1 MRKNPHR
8 ITRWPGGLGKLPR
21 AVIRAARKQEGGRD
35 MCALTILG
43 RALAAAMIAA
53 CVATG
58 ASAQQYPDKPIR
70 IVAPFGPGGLVDVLA
85 RAVGE
90 KLRVSLGQPI
100 IVDNR
105 PGSGGN
111 LGADIVAKAEPDGY
125 TLLMSSA
132 GILSINEALYPK
144 MPFNPQTA
152 FTPITLVAEMNML
165 AVVNAASPIR
175 TPEELIA
182 AAKKDPGKLNFGS
195 PGNGTTGHLGMELFQ
210 HAARVKLTHVPY
222 KSAADAVL
230 AVMGNQIQ
238 GVFDNPPT
246 VLPHI
251 RAGRLRA
258 LAYAAPKRFAL
269 LPDVPT
275 FDETAL
281 KGFEASSWFGLVAP
295 AKTPRP
301 VINRL
306 AKEAARALR
315 EPDVEKRFTELG
327 ATLVGNTPE
336 QFGAY
341 IRAETKKWHA
351 VVRTAGIRLD

>member
-1 MRKNPHR
+1 MRLWT
-8 ITRWPGGLGKLPR
+8 ISVSSA
-21 AVIRAARKQEGGRD
+21 AVIVSAVAGNAAW
-35 MCALTILG
+35 
-43 RALAAAMIAA
+43 
-53 CVATG
+53 
-58 ASAQQYPDKPIR
+58 AQSGPAYPTRPIR
-70 IVAPFGPGGLVDVLA
+70 IVAPFGAGGLVDVLA

-90 KLRVSLGQPI
+90 KMRASLGQPV

-111 LGADIVAKAEPDGY
+111 IGADIVARAEPDGY

-152 FTPITLVAEMNML
+152 FTPVSLVAEMNML
-165 AVVNAASPIR
+165 AVVNSGSPIKNASD
-175 TPEELIA
+175 LIA
-182 AAKKDPGKLNFGS
+182 AARKEPGKLNFGS

-210 HAARVKLTHVPY
+210 YAAKVKLTHVPY
-222 KSAADAVL
+222 KSAAEAVL
-230 AVMGNQIQ
+230 ALSGNQIQ

-258 LAYAAPKRFAL
+258 LAYAAPKRFPL

-275 FDETAL
+275 FDESAL

-295 AKTPRP
+295 AKTPRA
-301 VINRL
+301 VANLL
-306 AKEAARALR
+306 AQETAKALR
-315 EPDVEKRFTELG
+315 EPDVQKRFADLG
-327 ATLVGNTPE
+327 ATLVGNTPD
-336 QFGAY
+336 QFGTF
-341 IRAETKKWHA
+341 IRAETRKWHA
-351 VVRTAGIRLD
+351 VVKAADIKLQ

>member
-1 MRKNPHR
+1 MQ
-8 ITRWPGGLGKLPR
+8 ISI
-21 AVIRAARKQEGGRD
+21 V
-35 MCALTILG
+35 MG
-43 RALAAAMIAA
+43 RALLAV
-53 CVATG
+53 VATLG
-58 ASAQQYPDKPIR
+58 TAASATAQQYPVKPIR

-90 KLRVSLGQPI
+90 KMRASLGQTI
-100 IVDNR
+100 VVDNR

-111 LGADIVAKAEPDGY
+111 IGADIVAKAEPDGY

-132 GILSINEALYPK
+132 GILSINEVLYPK

-152 FTPITLVAEMNML
+152 FTPVSLVAEMNML
-165 AVVNAASPIR
+165 AVVNSASPVK
-175 TPEELIA
+175 TAGDLIA
-182 AAKKDPGKLNFGS
+182 AAKKEPGKINFGS

-210 HAARVKLTHVPY
+210 HAAKVKLTHVPY
-222 KSAADAVL
+222 KSAAEAVL
-230 AVMGNQIQ
+230 AVIGNQIQ
-238 GVFDNPPT
+238 GAFDNPPT

-251 RAGRLRA
+251 RVGRLRA

-269 LPDVPT
+269 LLDVPT
-275 FDETAL
+275 FDESGL
-281 KGFEASSWFGLVAP
+281 KGFEASSWFGMVAP

-301 VINRL
+301 VVTLL
-306 AKEAARALR
+306 AKELGGALR
-315 EPDVEKRFTELG
+315 EPDVQKRFAELG

-336 QFGAY
+336 QFGTF

>member
-1 MRKNPHR
+1 MRSVVLV
-8 ITRWPGGLGKLPR
+8 GS
-21 AVIRAARKQEGGRD
+21 
-35 MCALTILG
+35 
-43 RALAAAMIAA
+43 AAAAVLVFAVSGSAA
-53 CVATG
+53 W
-58 ASAQQYPDKPIR
+58 AQSGQYPTKPIR

-90 KLRVSLGQPI
+90 KMRASLGQPV

-111 LGADIVAKAEPDGY
+111 IGADIVARAEPDGY
-125 TLLMSSA
+125 TILMSSA

-152 FTPITLVAEMNML
+152 FTPVSLVAEMNML
-165 AVVNAASPIR
+165 AVVNSGSPLR
-175 TPEELIA
+175 TANDLIA
-182 AAKKDPGKLNFGS
+182 AARTEPGKLNFGS

-210 HAARVKLTHVPY
+210 YAARVKLTHVPY
-222 KSAADAVL
+222 KSAAEAVL
-230 AVMGNQIQ
+230 ALSGNQIQ

-251 RAGRLRA
+251 RAGRLHA
-258 LAYAAPKRFAL
+258 LAYAAPKRFPQ

-275 FDETAL
+275 FDESAL

-301 VINRL
+301 VVSLL
-306 AKEAARALR
+306 AQETAKALR
-315 EPDVEKRFTELG
+315 EPDVQKRFADLG
-327 ATLVGNTPE
+327 ATLVGNTPD
-336 QFGAY
+336 QFGVF

-351 VVRTAGIRLD
+351 VVKAADIRLQ

>member
-1 MRKNPHR
+1 MHLR
-8 ITRWPGGLGKLPR
+8 ILLSHALL
-21 AVIRAARKQEGGRD
+21 AV
-35 MCALTILG
+35 L
-43 RALAAAMIAA
+43 IA
-53 CVATG
+53 VGFVTG
-58 ASAQQYPDKPIR
+58 AAAQQYPARPIR

-90 KLRVSLGQPI
+90 KMRASLGQPV

-111 LGADIVAKAEPDGY
+111 IGADIVARAEPDGY

-152 FTPITLVAEMNML
+152 FTPVSLVAQMNML
-165 AVVNAASPIR
+165 AVVNTASPIS
-175 TPEELIA
+175 TAGDLIA

-210 HAARVKLTHVPY
+210 HAAKVKLTHVPY
-222 KSAADAVL
+222 KSAAEAVL
-230 AVMGNQIQ
+230 ALTGNQIQ

-258 LAYAAPKRFAL
+258 LAYAAPKRSPL

-275 FDETAL
+275 FDESGL

-295 AKTPRP
+295 AKTPRAI
-301 VINRL
+301 VNRL
-306 AKEAARALR
+306 AKETGTALR
-315 EPDVEKRFTELG
+315 EPDVQKRFADLG

-336 QFGAY
+336 QFGPF

-351 VVRTAGIRLD
+351 VVTAANIRLQ

>member
-1 MRKNPHR
+1 MNAIIVACRMLLAVLVAGVLA
-8 ITRWPGGLGKLPR
+8 GG
-21 AVIRAARKQEGGRD
+21 V
-35 MCALTILG
+35 CAQ
-43 RALAAAMIAA
+43 
-53 CVATG
+53 
-58 ASAQQYPDKPIR
+58 SYPTKPIR

-85 RAVGE
+85 RATGE
-90 KLRVSLGQPI
+90 KLRASLGQPV

-111 LGADIVAKAEPDGY
+111 IGADIVARAEPDGY

-152 FTPITLVAEMNML
+152 FTPVSLVAEMNML
-165 AVVNAASPIR
+165 AVVNSESPMR
-175 TPEELIA
+175 TAGDLIA
-182 AAKKDPGKLNFGS
+182 AARKEPGKLNFGS

-210 HAARVKLTHVPY
+210 YAAKVKLTHVPY
-222 KSAADAVL
+222 KSAAEAVL
-230 AVMGNQIQ
+230 ALIGNQIQ

-275 FDETAL
+275 FDESGL

-295 AKTPRP
+295 AKTPQP
-301 VINRL
+301 IVNRL
-306 AKEAARALR
+306 AQETGKALR
-315 EPDVEKRFTELG
+315 EPDVQKRFADLG
-327 ATLVGNTPE
+327 ASLVGNTPE
-336 QFGAY
+336 QFGAF

-351 VVRTAGIRLD
+351 VVRAADIRLQ

>member
-1 MRKNPHR
+1 MN
-8 ITRWPGGLGKLPR
+8 TRTFLRCGVL
-21 AVIRAARKQEGGRD
+21 AI
-35 MCALTILG
+35 
-43 RALAAAMIAA
+43 LAA
-53 CVATG
+53 TG
-58 ASAQQYPDKPIR
+58 LVGEAVAQQYPTKPVR

-90 KLRVSLGQPI
+90 KLRASLGQPI
-100 IVDNR
+100 VVDNR

-111 LGADIVAKAEPDGY
+111 IGADIVAKSEPDGY

-132 GILSINEALYPK
+132 GILSINEALYSK

-152 FTPITLVAEMNML
+152 FMPITLVAEMNML
-165 AVVNAASPIR
+165 AVVNSASPIK
-175 TPEELIA
+175 TAGDLVA
-182 AAKKDPGKLNFGS
+182 AANKDPGRLNFGS

-210 HAARVKLTHVPY
+210 HAAKVRLTHVPY
-222 KSAADAVL
+222 KSAAEAVL
-230 AVMGNQIQ
+230 AVIGNQIQ

-275 FDETAL
+275 FDESAL

-295 AKTPRP
+295 AKTPRS
-301 VINRL
+301 VVNLL
-306 AKEAARALR
+306 AKEAGKALR
-315 EPDVEKRFTELG
+315 EPDVEKRFADLG
-327 ATLVGNTPE
+327 ANLVGNTPE
-336 QFGAY
+336 QFSAF

-351 VVRTAGIRLD
+351 VVKAADIKLQ

>member
-1 MRKNPHR
+1 MRWTN
-8 ITRWPGGLGKLPR
+8 ILCR
-21 AVIRAARKQEGGRD
+21 AGAA
-35 MCALTILG
+35 ILISAG
-43 RALAAAMIAA
+43 AGAAAW
-53 CVATG
+53 
-58 ASAQQYPDKPIR
+58 AQPYPTKPVR

-90 KLRVSLGQPI
+90 KMRASLGQPI

-111 LGADIVAKAEPDGY
+111 IGADIVARAEPDGY

-144 MPFNPQTA
+144 MPFDPQTA
-152 FTPITLVAEMNML
+152 FTPVSLVAQMNML
-165 AVVNAASPIR
+165 AVVNSGSPIK
-175 TPEELIA
+175 TANDLISA
-182 AAKKDPGKLNFGS
+182 ARKEPGKLNFGS
-195 PGNGTTGHLGMELFQ
+195 PGNGTTGHRGMELFQ
-210 HAARVKLTHVPY
+210 YAAKVKLTNVPY
-222 KSAADAVL
+222 KSAAEAVL
-230 AVMGNQIQ
+230 ALSGNQIQ

-258 LAYAAPKRFAL
+258 LAYAAPKRSPL

-275 FDETAL
+275 FDESAL

-295 AKTPRP
+295 AKTPRAI
-301 VINRL
+301 VNLL
-306 AKEAARALR
+306 AQEIGKALR
-315 EPDVEKRFTELG
+315 EPDVQKRFADLG
-327 ATLVGNTPE
+327 ATLVGNTPN
-336 QFGAY
+336 QFGPF

-351 VVRTAGIRLD
+351 VVRAAEIRLQ

>member
-1 MRKNPHR
+1 MPS
-8 ITRWPGGLGKLPR
+8 
-21 AVIRAARKQEGGRD
+21 
-35 MCALTILG
+35 LTMSG
-43 RALAAAMIAA
+43 RATVAAIIISGAVGSA
-53 CVATG
+53 
-58 ASAQQYPDKPIR
+58 ASAWAQPASTGSGQAYPAKPIR
-70 IVAPFGPGGLVDVLA
+70 IVAPFGAGGLVDVLA

-90 KLRVSLGQPI
+90 KLRASLGQPV

-111 LGADIVAKAEPDGY
+111 IGADIVARAEPDGY

-152 FTPITLVAEMNML
+152 FTPVTLVAEMNML
-165 AVVNAASPIR
+165 AVVNSASPIK
-175 TPEELIA
+175 TASELIA
-182 AAKKDPGKLNFGS
+182 AARREPGKLNFGS

-210 HAARVKLTHVPY
+210 HAAGVRLTHVPY
-222 KSAADAVL
+222 KSAAEAVL
-230 AVMGNQIQ
+230 AVIGNQIQ

-269 LPDVPT
+269 LPDLPT
-275 FDETAL
+275 FDEAGL
-281 KGFEASSWFGLVAP
+281 KGFVASSWFGLVAP

-301 VINRL
+301 VITLL
-306 AKEAARALR
+306 AKETGKALR
-315 EPDVEKRFTELG
+315 EPDVEKRFADLG
-327 ATLVGNTPE
+327 AALVGNTPE
-336 QFGAY
+336 EFGAY
-341 IRAETKKWHA
+341 IHAETKKWHA
-351 VVRTAGIRLD
+351 VVTAANIRLQ

>member
-1 MRKNPHR
+1 MKVS
-8 ITRWPGGLGKLPR
+8 ILLAR
-21 AVIRAARKQEGGRD
+21 AVLGTLFAAG
-35 MCALTILG
+35 
-43 RALAAAMIAA
+43 IATSA
-53 CVATG
+53 G
-58 ASAQQYPDKPIR
+58 AQQYPVKPIR

-90 KLRVSLGQPI
+90 KMRASLGQAI
-100 IVDNR
+100 VVDNR

-111 LGADIVAKAEPDGY
+111 IGADIVAKAEPDGY

-152 FTPITLVAEMNML
+152 FTPVSLVAEMNML
-165 AVVNAASPIR
+165 AAVGSASPIK
-175 TPEELIA
+175 TAGDLVN
-182 AAKKDPGKLNFGS
+182 AAKKDPGKINFGS

-210 HAARVKLTHVPY
+210 HAAKVKLTHVPY
-222 KSAADAVL
+222 KSAAEAVL
-230 AVMGNQIQ
+230 AVIGNQIQ

-275 FDETAL
+275 FDESGL
-281 KGFEASSWFGLVAP
+281 KGFEASSWFGMVAP
-295 AKTPRP
+295 ARTPRP
-301 VINRL
+301 VVTL
-306 AKEAARALR
+306 LSKETAKALR
-315 EPDVEKRFTELG
+315 EPDVQRRFADLG

-336 QFGAY
+336 QFGTF
-341 IRAETKKWHA
+341 IRAETRKWHG
-351 VVRTAGIRLD
+351 VVKAANIRLQ

>member
-1 MRKNPHR
+1 MNAMA
-8 ITRWPGGLGKLPR
+8 I
-21 AVIRAARKQEGGRD
+21 AAR
-35 MCALTILG
+35 AL
-43 RALAAAMIAA
+43 LATLVMAGAAMDA
-53 CVATG
+53 G
-58 ASAQQYPDKPIR
+58 AQQYPTRPIR

-90 KLRVSLGQPI
+90 KMRASFGQAI
-100 IVDNR
+100 VVDNR

-111 LGADIVAKAEPDGY
+111 IGADIVAKAEPDGY

-132 GILSINEALYPK
+132 GILSINEALYPR

-152 FTPITLVAEMNML
+152 FTPVSLVAEMNML
-165 AVVNAASPIR
+165 AVVNNASPIKSAG
-175 TPEELIA
+175 ELVA

-210 HAARVKLTHVPY
+210 HAAKVKLTHVPY
-222 KSAADAVL
+222 KSAAEAVL
-230 AVMGNQIQ
+230 ALIGNQIQ

-269 LPDVPT
+269 LPEVPT
-275 FDETAL
+275 FDESGL

-301 VINRL
+301 IVNL
-306 AKEAARALR
+306 LSKETAKALR
-315 EPDVEKRFTELG
+315 EPDVQKRFADLG

-336 QFGAY
+336 RFGTF
-341 IRAETKKWHA
+341 IRAETRKWHA
-351 VVRTAGIRLD
+351 VVKAADIRLQ